1 MNKKKII
8 LGIMFFI
15 VGFIIQIIS
24 VNLYSTV
31 NQKVFYILSFLST
44 IPLSASVY
52 IFAKMIPKKLNIIK
66 YILYFY
72 AFGLTSMFALVCI
85 LTLTN
90 TIQETQHTRGRFS
103 CVKQNFNER
112 SVFPTALF
120 IRAFR
125 RGNKPPVLPG
135 DKNLNDFFNIAC
147 CYLSYFMVK

>member
-90 TIQETQHTRGRFS
+90 TI
-103 CVKQNFNER
+103 
-112 SVFPTALF
+112 
-120 IRAFR
+120 
-125 RGNKPPVLPG
+125 
-135 DKNLNDFFNIAC
+135 
-147 CYLSYFMVK
+147 